1 MLRQTVKFGGLG
13 ALAGVVAIAAF
24 VLLNMN
30 VAGFA
35 ASMESTQGSVY
46 LSSHFCF

>member
-1 MLRQTVKFGGLG
+1 MLRLMAKFGSLG
-13 ALAGVVAIAAF
+13 ALAGLLTVTMFI
-24 VLLNMN
+24 LLNMN

-35 ASMESTQGSVY
+35 SSMESAQGSVY